1 VIFLAALAFAVAILM
16 HLFGW
21 SRGVIDVL
29 LFELI
34 GLLCLALAGCSWGW
48 LPRR

>member
-1 VIFLAALAFAVAILM
+1 MIFAAALAFGIAIVM

-21 SRGVIDVL
+21 SHGVVDVT

-34 GLLCLALAGCSWGW
+34 GLFCLALAGCPWGW
-48 LPRR
+48 LRRP